1 MAAKAVR
8 IGVSSSG
15 RSWVSMGPAGWLL
28 FLVFVLPFLA
38 VWYAAVAVV
47 WLCVLTCKAI
57 AGHRAAAS
65 R

>member
-1 MAAKAVR
+1 MAEAVR

-28 FLVFVLPFLA
+28 CLVCVLPFLA
-38 VWYAAVAVV
+38 AWYAAVLLV
-47 WLCVLTCKAI
+47 WLGVLICKAI
-57 AGHRAAAS
+57 AGHRAAT